1 MEVAKDQQQIS
12 DANPVFA
19 DYFKSWY
26 GTYKIPGKS
35 RTTVVRYETIYK
47 KLNAYYGKAKLAK
60 VTRKSYQIFMNE
72 YGKKHA
78 KDTVYKTNGSIRSC
92 VRDGVADGIIQKD
105 FTQKI
110 NLTWNSSAHER
121 LIILIMKKYNHLKTP
136 CYTI

>member
-110 NLTWNSSAHER
+110 NLTWNS
-121 LIILIMKKYNHLKTP
+121 
-136 CYTI
+136 